1 MRSATTIQRFD
12 TWTLLL
18 TFCLAGVGVVMLY
31 SSSADIAAEVTG
43 DHMFFLKRQLVRVLL
58 GAVLLFACSRLDYH
72 RLKGL
77 ANWLLLGSLAL
88 LVITLL
94 IHHAA
99 GREGVARWLLL
110 GPVSAQPSDFARLSL
125 IVYLAA
131 YMDRKGAHLTHLG
144 RGFLPPVV
152 VIGCT
157 MLLIVLGP
165 DFSTAALTG
174 LLGITMLFLGGVRV
188 KHLAGLTAISLPLL
202 GMVMMAEPYRRVRI
216 QTFLGLVDSPAAE
229 YQISQSLISLG
240 NGGWL
245 GQGLGNSV
253 EKKLFLP
260 APHTDFVFAIV
271 GEELG
276 FVGTILLLTAFFW
289 LFQRGIVIARNAPDR
304 FGMFLALGIVLNLMT
319 YVLVNAAVVTE
330 VLPNT
335 GIPLPLISYGGTH
348 LVFTLL
354 SLGILLNISFASR
367 RRRWDR
373 RLVYARARS

>member
-1 MRSATTIQRFD
+1 MRSAATIQRFD

-18 TFCLAGVGVVMLY
+18 TFCLVGVGVVMLY

-58 GAVLLFACSRLDYH
+58 GAALLFACSRLDYH

-99 GREGVARWLLL
+99 GREGAARWLLL

-125 IVYLAA
+125 VVYLAA
-131 YMDRKGAHLTHLG
+131 YMDRKGTHLTHLG

-174 LLGITMLFLGGVRV
+174 LLGFTMLFLGGVRL

-304 FGMFLALGIVLNLMT
+304 FGLFLALGIVFNLMT

-348 LVFTLL
+348 MVFTLL
-354 SLGILLNISFASR
+354 SLGILLNISSASR

-373 RLVYARARS
+373 RLVHARARS

>member
-31 SSSADIAAEVTG
+31 SSSADLAAEITG
-43 DHMFFLKRQLVRVLL
+43 DHMFFLKRQIVRVLL
-58 GAVLLFACSRLDYH
+58 GAALLFACSRLDYH

-110 GPVSAQPSDFARLSL
+110 GPISAQPSDFARLSL
-125 IVYLAA
+125 VVYLAA

-174 LLGITMLFLGGVRV
+174 LLGFAMLFLGGVRV

-216 QTFLGLVDSPAAE
+216 QTFLGLMDSPAAE

-348 LVFTLL
+348 MVFTLL
-354 SLGILLNISFASR
+354 SLGILLNISSASR

>member
-1 MRSATTIQRFD
+1 MRSAAATQRFD

-58 GAVLLFACSRLDYH
+58 GAALLFACSRLDYH

-110 GPVSAQPSDFARLSL
+110 GPLSAQPSDFARLSL
-125 IVYLAA
+125 VVYLAA

-188 KHLAGLTAISLPLL
+188 KHLAGLSAISLPLL

-260 APHTDFVFAIV
+260 AAHTDFVFAIV

-348 LVFTLL
+348 MVFTLL
-354 SLGILLNISFASR
+354 SLGILLNISSASR

>member
-1 MRSATTIQRFD
+1 MRSAAATQRFD

-58 GAVLLFACSRLDYH
+58 GAALLFACSRLDYH

-77 ANWLLLGSLAL
+77 ANWLLLGSLVL

-125 IVYLAA
+125 VVYLAA

-144 RGFLPPVV
+144 HGFLPPVV

-174 LLGITMLFLGGVRV
+174 LLGIAMLFLGGVRV

-276 FVGTILLLTAFFW
+276 FVGTILLLAAFFW

-348 LVFTLL
+348 MVFTLI
-354 SLGILLNISFASR
+354 SLGILLNISSASR

>member
-1 MRSATTIQRFD
+1 MRSATTIRRFD

-31 SSSADIAAEVTG
+31 SSSADLAAEVTG
-43 DHMFFLKRQLVRVLL
+43 DHMFFLKRQIVRVLL
-58 GAVLLFACSRLDYH
+58 GAALLFACSRLDYH

-110 GPVSAQPSDFARLSL
+110 GPISAQPSDFARLSL
-125 IVYLAA
+125 VVYLAA

-174 LLGITMLFLGGVRV
+174 LLGFAMLFLGGVRV

-348 LVFTLL
+348 MVFTLL
-354 SLGILLNISFASR
+354 SLGILLNISSASR

>member
-58 GAVLLFACSRLDYH
+58 GAALLFACSRLDYH

-125 IVYLAA
+125 VVYLAA
-131 YMDRKGAHLTHLG
+131 YMDRKGAHLTHPG

-174 LLGITMLFLGGVRV
+174 LLGFAMLFLGGVRV

-216 QTFLGLVDSPAAE
+216 QTFLGLVDSPTAE

-276 FVGTILLLTAFFW
+276 FVGTILLLIAFFW

-348 LVFTLL
+348 MVFTLL
-354 SLGILLNISFASR
+354 SLGILLNISSASR

>member
-43 DHMFFLKRQLVRVLL
+43 DQMFFLKRQLVRILL
-58 GAVLLFACSRLDYH
+58 GAALLFACSRLDYH

-125 IVYLAA
+125 VVYLAA

-188 KHLAGLTAISLPLL
+188 KHLAGLSAISLPLV

-348 LVFTLL
+348 MVFTLL
-354 SLGILLNISFASR
+354 SLGILLNISSASR

>member
-1 MRSATTIQRFD
+1 MRSATIIQRFD

-58 GAVLLFACSRLDYH
+58 GAALLFACSRLDYH

-110 GPVSAQPSDFARLSL
+110 GPISAQPSDFARLSL
-125 IVYLAA
+125 VVYLAA

-335 GIPLPLISYGGTH
+335 GIPLPLISYGGTNM
-348 LVFTLL
+348 VFTLL
-354 SLGILLNISFASR
+354 SLGILLNISSASR

>member
-1 MRSATTIQRFD
+1 MRSAAAAQRYD

-18 TFCLAGVGVVMLY
+18 TFSLVGVGIVMLY
-31 SSSADIAAEVTG
+31 SSSADMAADTTG
-43 DHMFFLKRQLVRVLL
+43 DHMFFFKRQVVRVLL
-58 GAVLLFACSRLDYH
+58 GSALLFVCSRLDYH
-72 RLKGL
+72 RLKRF
-77 ANWLLLGSLAL
+77 ASWLLVGSLTL
-88 LVITLL
+88 LVVTL
-94 IHHAA
+94 IVHHAT
-99 GREGVARWLLL
+99 GREGAGRWLPL
-110 GPVSAQPSDFARLSL
+110 GPISIQPSDFARLSL
-125 IVYLAA
+125 IIYLAA
-131 YMDRKGAHLTHLG
+131 YMDRKGAHFTHLG

-157 MLLIVLGP
+157 MLLILPEP

-174 LLGITMLFLGGVRV
+174 LLGLTILVLGGARG
-188 KHLAGLTAISLPLL
+188 KHLAGLSAISLPLL
-202 GMVMMAEPYRRVRI
+202 TLFMMVEPYRRIRI
-216 QTFLGLVDSPAAE
+216 QTFLGLVDSPEAE

-276 FVGTILLLTAFFW
+276 FVGAILLLIAFFW

-304 FGMFLALGIVLNLMT
+304 FGMFLALGIVFNLMT

-348 LVFTLL
+348 MVFTLI
-354 SLGILLNISFASR
+354 SLGILLNISSANR

-373 RLVYARARS
+373 KLVHARARS

>member
-31 SSSADIAAEVTG
+31 SSSADLAAEVTG
-43 DHMFFLKRQLVRVLL
+43 DHMFFLKRQIVRVLL
-58 GAVLLFACSRLDYH
+58 GAALLFACSRLDYH

-110 GPVSAQPSDFARLSL
+110 GPISAQPSDFARLSL
-125 IVYLAA
+125 VVYLAA

-174 LLGITMLFLGGVRV
+174 LLGFAMLFLGGVRV

-216 QTFLGLVDSPAAE
+216 QTFLGLMDSPAAE

-348 LVFTLL
+348 MVFTLL
-354 SLGILLNISFASR
+354 SLGILLNISSASR

>member
-1 MRSATTIQRFD
+1 MRSAAAIQRFD

-31 SSSADIAAEVTG
+31 SSSADIAAEITG

-58 GAVLLFACSRLDYH
+58 GAALLFACSRLDYH

-110 GPVSAQPSDFARLSL
+110 GPFSAQPSDFARLSL

-174 LLGITMLFLGGVRV
+174 LLGFAMLFLGGVRV

-348 LVFTLL
+348 MVFTLL
-354 SLGILLNISFASR
+354 SLGILLNISSASR